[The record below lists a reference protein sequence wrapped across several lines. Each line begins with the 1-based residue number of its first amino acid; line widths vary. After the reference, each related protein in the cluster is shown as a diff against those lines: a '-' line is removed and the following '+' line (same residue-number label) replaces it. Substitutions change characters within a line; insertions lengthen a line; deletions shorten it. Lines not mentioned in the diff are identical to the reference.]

1 MSCQD
6 ELSHMNEKLLLTED
20 ASIKFKTK
28 VDELKAHV
36 ESLMNR
42 TPMKLDIE
50 NIFKKVGEL
59 MDFQKD
65 SEKSLIEHERS
76 RFQDSTYDTAND
88 KSLDTTEDFGAT
100 EALKQNALA
109 TQLASLNKQ
118 LAQKEQYAEN
128 LSQQEDKLREIRK
141 QYEEKLVEMESQM
154 KLLEKEK
161 GELMQQNRSEPASS
175 KIAEQRRKRIQELE
189 GSMSDLRKKLIG
201 KLAFFYN
208 FCCSFLGKINVWH
221 FVGDVLTFAVVLFVK
236 YLILLGG
243 AMHNATV
250 WTFELMLNYCKFLI
264 F

>member
-1 MSCQD
+1 MDELRSKNSQLATENRDLTSALMSCQD

-36 ESLMNR
+36 ESLMSR

-109 TQLASLNKQ
+109 NQLASLNKQ

-201 KLAFFYN
+201 KLAFLTTYFS
-208 FCCSFLGKINVWH
+208 CSF
-221 FVGDVLTFAVVLFVK
+221 
-236 YLILLGG
+236 
-243 AMHNATV
+243 
-250 WTFELMLNYCKFLI
+250 E
-264 F
+264 